1 MEWRRYGTGPLVR
14 LQRRSFRME
23 SSSIV
28 GMELTSKSGMEPS
41 IKDGMAEIWN
51 RTFQY
56 KAVMQETWNGA
67 L

>member
-1 MEWRRYGTGPLVR
+1 MVR
-14 LQRRSFRME
+14 
-23 SSSIV
+23 
-28 GMELTSKSGMEPS
+28 MELTSKSGMEPS
-41 IKDGMAEIWN
+41 SKAGVDEIWS